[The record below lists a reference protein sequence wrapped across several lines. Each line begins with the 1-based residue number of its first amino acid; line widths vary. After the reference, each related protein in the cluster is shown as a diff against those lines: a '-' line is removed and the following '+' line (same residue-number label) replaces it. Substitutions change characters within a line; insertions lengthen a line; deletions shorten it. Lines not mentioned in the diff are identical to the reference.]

1 MIFTTMTQAAVLAL
15 VLLLGLCLGF
25 ILAPRG
31 LKWRQRFE
39 AERDAHAAYRN
50 DADARLRDH
59 DALTVNRD
67 AYVRDLEQAKAELI
81 AENERLAAEIDALK
95 APPPVPPVV

>member
-1 MIFTTMTQAAVLAL
+1 MIFTTTTQAAVLAL

-25 ILAPRG
+25 MLAPRG

-50 DADARLRDH
+50 DAEAKLRDR

-67 AYVRDLEQAKAELI
+67 AYVRDLEQAKIDLT
-81 AENERLAAEIDALK
+81 AENERLAAEVAALRV
-95 APPPVPPVV
+95 PPPVPPVA